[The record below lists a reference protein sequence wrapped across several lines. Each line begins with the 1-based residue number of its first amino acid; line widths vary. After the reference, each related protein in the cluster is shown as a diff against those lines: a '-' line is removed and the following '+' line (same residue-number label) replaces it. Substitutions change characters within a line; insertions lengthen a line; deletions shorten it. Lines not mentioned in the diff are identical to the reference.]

1 MGIWIWVLLSGIA
14 GMVVGYM
21 VAACSRRD
29 KPIGTLRE
37 DHSDPTEAPYLFL
50 ELEPGGL
57 EKIHRCGT
65 VTFKVKIED
74 YISGKEHDNV

>member
-1 MGIWIWVLLSGIA
+1 MVFWMWLAIGSTVGFVFGYGISIILRAKTIA
-14 GMVVGYM
+14 
-21 VAACSRRD
+21 
-29 KPIGTLRE
+29 GTLRE

-57 EKIHRCGT
+57 EKIHTHKT

-74 YISGKEHDNV
+74 YLPRR